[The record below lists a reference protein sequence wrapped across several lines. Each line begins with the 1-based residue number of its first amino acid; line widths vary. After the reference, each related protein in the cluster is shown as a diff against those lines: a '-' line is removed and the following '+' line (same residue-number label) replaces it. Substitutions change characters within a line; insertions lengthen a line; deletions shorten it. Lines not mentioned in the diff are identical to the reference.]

1 MEYAG
6 EMYYDIKGR
15 QGDMV
20 AIVDTSGNAV
30 VEYGYNAWGRRIRL
44 DTGGD
49 GCDGAAVLYCLR
61 SREMTAEG

>member
-6 EMYYDIKGR
+6 EMYYDIKSR

-44 DTGGD
+44 DTGGM
-49 GCDGAAVLYCLR
+49 GATGRPLF
-61 SREMTAEG
+61 TAGEAGR